1 MHSAPQSFP
10 SGIALT
16 VIVAASLLATNE
28 YARADEPVDATSQT
42 VPAVSGFQEGET
54 LDERV
59 ARLEAA
65 LEAATAAAGTIQQ
78 TAFQTEESGILQ
90 RLRSLENDVDEL
102 LSPEPSPLTKPT
114 FSLGGRIHLDQWYF
128 SDHSRGIAFFE
139 NPDSMDPKFGDDPED
154 RFFFRRIRLEA
165 RGTVSGNMHYRFQ
178 VDFNNPQTPE
188 YKDMYI
194 GFDELP
200 IFNTVRVG
208 NQKRPLGLDHLNSSR
223 FNIFMERPLL
233 VETFNPD
240 ARRIG
245 IASYNSIAED
255 DALNLTYGLFALEN
269 TRSDGRLIGDSMQ
282 WSFNTR
288 LHGSPWYE
296 CDGQDYLHFAV
307 SSMFARPDGDRTP
320 IETNR
325 NEGRF
330 ATRNE
335 IRSDTSWLDTGR
347 IAGAEWYQVLG
358 LEMIYNS
365 GPLQVVSEY
374 AYTWLQRDSDTPGT
388 GPDVDFN
395 GAYVYV
401 AYMLTGEHVPYT
413 RRSGTINRVKPFRNF
428 RLFTTYDCETETGE
442 DGWGAWQV
450 ALRYSFLDLTDG
462 DIEGG
467 EGNDL
472 TLGLV
477 WYFNP
482 YSSLQFNAVY
492 GDISQ
497 HRDVGGFTE
506 GNFTALG
513 TRLRVDF

>member
-1 MHSAPQSFP
+1 MLFNL
-10 SGIALT
+10 SGYFRRLT
-16 VIVAASLLATNE
+16 RGGAVAAALVAATGIVQ
-28 YARADEPVDATSQT
+28 AVEPAAAPEIATM
-42 VPAVSGFQEGET
+42 AGFQDGET
-54 LDERV
+54 LVERV

-65 LEAATAAAGTIQQ
+65 LQAATAGSIQQ
-78 TAFQTEESGILQ
+78 TAFQTEEPGVLERLQ
-90 RLRSLENDVDEL
+90 SLEGGLEEL
-102 LSPEPSPLTKPT
+102 RNPESGELKKPT
-114 FSLGGRIHLDQWYF
+114 FHLGGRIHIDQWYF
-128 SDHSRGIAFFE
+128 SDHSPGIAQFE
-139 NPDSMDPKFGDDPED
+139 NPTTGDDPED

-165 RGTVSGNMHYRFQ
+165 RGDVPGNMHYRFQ

-194 GFDELP
+194 GFDEIP
-200 IFNTVRVG
+200 FFNTIRVG

-245 IASYNSIAED
+245 IASYNTIAED
-255 DALNLTYGLFALEN
+255 DALNFTYGLFSQEN

-296 CDGQDYLHFAV
+296 CDGQNYLHFAV
-307 SSMFARPDGDRTP
+307 SSMFARPDGDRTAV
-320 IETNR
+320 ETNR
-325 NEGRF
+325 NEARF

-335 IRSDTSWLDTGR
+335 IRSDRSWLDTGR
-347 IAGAEWYQVLG
+347 IAGADWYQILG

-365 GPLQVVSEY
+365 GPLQITGEY
-374 AYTWLQRDSDTPGT
+374 AYTWLQRDSDTVGT

-395 GAYVYV
+395 GAYIFA

-413 RRSGTINRVKPFRNF
+413 RKSGTINRVKPFRNF
-428 RLFTTYDCETETGE
+428 RLFTPYDCETDTEE

-462 DIEGG
+462 DIAGG
-467 EGNDL
+467 EADDL

-492 GDISQ
+492 GDIQDHSP
-497 HRDVGGFTE
+497 VGGFT
-506 GNFTALG
+506 GGHFTAIG